1 MGTTSNN
8 PGDEVRD
15 PGLPVPPPNPG
26 GDSSPP
32 PEQITLDSV
41 TVDPGFSISYEPG
54 GSSDSSGE
62 SDEDGR
68 TATYS
73 QLSVSLADLAAT
85 EGSLLTAVRD
95 LTARY
100 EELRNRVATT
110 QDTVFGQTVTH
121 DEIVQDN
128 PGAPH
133 QQYYIRRDVP
143 DSLQTY
149 AIGFA
154 DGTDEFPGI
163 RPYMAQALDDFAKT
177 LQLLGAYV
185 QALEATG
192 DGYATADDH
201 SRFDSG

>member
-8 PGDEVRD
+8 PGDETRD
-15 PGLPVPPPNPG
+15 PGLPVPPPAPAG
-26 GDSSPP
+26 GDSAPP
-32 PEQITLDSV
+32 PEQITPDSV

-54 GSSDSSGE
+54 GSSESSGQA
-62 SDEDGR
+62 DVDGR
-68 TATYS
+68 TATYA
-73 QLSVSLADLAAT
+73 QLSVSLAGLAAV
-85 EGSLLTAVRD
+85 EGSLLTATRD
-95 LTARY
+95 LTTRY

-110 QDTVFGQTVTH
+110 QDTVFGQTETH

-133 QQYYIRRDVP
+133 QQYYIRQDVP
-143 DSLQTY
+143 DSLQAD
-149 AIGFA
+149 AIEFA
-154 DGTDEFPGI
+154 NAI

-177 LQLLGAYV
+177 LQLFGAYV